1 MIKKFDLEDSFRG
14 KRTAR
19 SVWSA
24 VFSTALFLGF
34 LALLRF
40 GALPF
45 TGCAPVSEPRNAGG
59 ASSETEAK
67 VTTRR
72 EGNVIH
78 VSVENSEVSEI
89 TATFRFGT
97 ENLKSSVLF
106 PHTATF
112 GPGKTEAFTLEPID
126 CSVPWSFSFT
136 NYFKL
141 GSSQAVHD
149 DSVIYQLPYGPRSN
163 FEVSQ

>member
-45 TGCAPVSEPRNAGG
+45 TGCAPVSTVSPPADLVRCPGAPASFHIVVAGSGPFSYQWSKNGTNISGCAYKASCRSTSAIRPAGAFRN
-59 ASSETEAK
+59 STS
-67 VTTRR
+67 R
-72 EGNVIH
+72 
-78 VSVENSEVSEI
+78 SVKNI
-89 TATFRFGT
+89 GT
-97 ENLKSSVLF
+97 S
-106 PHTATF
+106 
-112 GPGKTEAFTLEPID
+112 KTVESLLSMP
-126 CSVPWSFSFT
+126 S
-136 NYFKL
+136 
-141 GSSQAVHD
+141 
-149 DSVIYQLPYGPRSN
+149 
-163 FEVSQ
+163 